1 MSLKK
6 VSESFAFK
14 IVFTGIL
21 SLALLIPLTMVSGIV
36 TERESRRASAVSEVS
51 GKWGGDQ
58 TIIGPVLTVP
68 YRRYYRDE
76 KNVTRMT
83 IENAYFLPD
92 TLAIDGTIV
101 PEKRSRGLYEVIL
114 YRIEELSIL
123 GRFSVPDFSRLRIA
137 EKDILWEEACLTVGI
152 PDTRGIQQRVS
163 LTWDRKAI
171 PFLPGVR
178 GCGLYQSGI
187 HAFIRDIRSG
197 GRSFDFAM
205 EFSIQGSSSLSFAP
219 LGQETTVRLRSSWPH
234 PSFTGAY
241 LPSTRKITKK
251 GFEAGWKVS
260 YFGRNFP
267 QEFTDDKEIKPA
279 ETAFGVALYQPVDF
293 YQKCVR
299 AVKYGF
305 LFISLTFL
313 CFFLFEVFMGLKIH
327 PLQYLMVWSAL
338 CLFYLLF
345 LSLSEYMNFIVSCL
359 AASAGVIAMITGYSV
374 KVLKTRKRGGIM
386 AGLLTALY
394 AYLFL
399 LVQNEDY
406 TLLLGSV
413 ALFVILGAVMYI
425 TRSLDWYRV
434 RLNPQAQP
442 AIQDPPVP
450 PRGHDFE

>member
-1 MSLKK
+1 MIFKGLTESLI
-6 VSESFAFK
+6 FK

-36 TERESRRASAVSEVS
+36 TERESRRESALSEVS
-51 GKWGGDQ
+51 SKWGGEQ

-68 YRRYYRDE
+68 YRHYYKDE
-76 KNVTRMT
+76 KNVTRMS

-92 TLAIDGTIV
+92 ALAIEGTIT

-114 YRIEELSIL
+114 YRLEGLSIL
-123 GRFSVPDFSRLRIA
+123 GRFSVPDFSRLRVP
-137 EKDILWEEACLTVGI
+137 EKDILWDEACLTVGI

-163 LTWDRKAI
+163 LTWNNKAI

-178 GCGLYQSGI
+178 GSGLYESGI
-187 HAFIRDIRSG
+187 HAFIQDIRSG
-197 GRSFDFAM
+197 ARTFDFAM
-205 EFSIQGSSSLSFAP
+205 KLSIQGSSSLSFAP

-234 PSFTGAY
+234 PSFTGAC
-241 LPSTRKITKK
+241 LPSTRKITSE

-267 QEFTDDKEIKPA
+267 QEFTDSAKINPA
-279 ETAFGVALYQPVDF
+279 NSAFGVILYQPVDF

-305 LFISLTFL
+305 LFVSLTFL

-327 PLQYLMVWSAL
+327 PLQYLMVGFAL

-345 LSLSEYMNFIVSCL
+345 LSLSEYMNFIVSYL
-359 AASAGVIAMITGYSV
+359 IASVGVIAMITGYSI
-374 KVLKTRKRGGIM
+374 KVLKTRKRGGLM
-386 AGLLTALY
+386 AGLLTGLY
-394 AYLFL
+394 AYLFIL
-399 LVQNEDY
+399 LQNEDY

-413 ALFVILGAVMYI
+413 ALFAVLGAVMYI
-425 TRSLDWYRV
+425 TRNIDWYRV
-434 RLNPQAQP
+434 SLGSSSQT
-442 AIQDPPVP
+442 IPVNS
-450 PRGHDFE
+450 RRDE

>member
-1 MSLKK
+1 M
-6 VSESFAFK
+6 
-14 IVFTGIL
+14 G
-21 SLALLIPLTMVSGIV
+21 
-36 TERESRRASAVSEVS
+36 RRP
-51 GKWGGDQ
+51 DDHR
-58 TIIGPVLTVP
+58 PVLTVP

-76 KNVTRMT
+76 KNVTSMS
-83 IENAYFLPD
+83 IEHAYFLPHS
-92 TLAIDGTIV
+92 LAIDGVIM

-114 YRIEELSIL
+114 YRIEEIEELSIIC
-123 GRFSVPDFSRLRIA
+123 RFSVPDFSRLRIP
-137 EKDILWEEACLTVGI
+137 EKDILREDACITVEI
-152 PDTRGIQQRVS
+152 PDTRGIQRRAS
-163 LTWDRKAI
+163 LAWNRKAI

-178 GCGLYQSGI
+178 GSGLYRSGI

-205 EFSIQGSSSLSFAP
+205 KLSIQGISSLSFAP
-219 LGQETTVRLRSSWPH
+219 PGQETTVRLRSSWPH

-267 QEFTDDKEIKPA
+267 QEFTDDKEVKPA
-279 ETAFGVALYQPVDF
+279 DTAFGVALYQPVDF

-305 LFISLTFL
+305 LSISLTFL

-413 ALFVILGAVMYI
+413 ALFVILGVVMHI
-425 TRSLDWYRV
+425 TRNIDWHKV
-434 RLNPQAQP
+434 RLNPQAQA
-442 AIQDPPVP
+442 AIQDHPS
-450 PRGHDFE
+450 R